1 MAEETTYLELSE
13 EGGGAHKFYEVI
25 VRDTQVSIRY
35 GRIGDAGQ
43 TQNSSYA
50 TPEEARKFA
59 QKKIQEKT
67 RSGYAAA
74 VMGGRARRAVTRRQV
89 VSVQSTAKQA
99 PVLWRFA
106 SGSPAFGIF
115 IDERACW
122 LGNQAG
128 HIFALDGS
136 GQPKNQFS
144 LPEGVKCLVG
154 DHGWVYAG
162 CDNGKVYDLTGKV
175 PRESYEIAEGVDIY
189 WLDIHDGHL
198 GVSDE
203 GGNVAL
209 VDQEDTSLWQ
219 KKTQYRSGWM
229 VRCDAA
235 SVYHGHSGGVTGY
248 DRATGAQRWQQKTG
262 GSVLFGWQEAEMVY
276 AGTSDN
282 KVYSFKKDGT
292 PGTVYRCDD
301 TIYSCATA
309 PQGKYVFA
317 GDSSS
322 SVYCFDESGTRL
334 WKLGTG
340 CGSALS
346 MQFFQDRLY
355 LVTTAGHLACMDV
368 SEAAIQAAQQGQ
380 VPQAVQVKAPAV
392 AAALPATTLET
403 TSDISRGVVL
413 ECITEGG
420 ELRVRVVSAGFN
432 PNLRVQFPRNI
443 RQAGRR
449 YLVEEVRLSAQ
460 GTFYRAYGDIKQV
473 V

>member
-13 EGGGAHKFYEVI
+13 EGGGSHKFYEVI

-35 GRIGDAGQ
+35 GRIGDQGQ

-50 TPEEARKFA
+50 TFEEAKKAA
-59 QKKIQEKT
+59 QKKIQEKV
-67 RSGYAAA
+67 RSGYAPA
-74 VMGGRARRAVTRRQV
+74 VMGARQKRPVTRRQV
-89 VSVQSTAKQA
+89 TSTRSTAKQA
-99 PVLWRFA
+99 PVLWNFA

-122 LGNQAG
+122 LGNQSG
-128 HIFALDGS
+128 HIFALDQS

-154 DHGWVYAG
+154 DHGWIYAG
-162 CDNGKVYDLTGKV
+162 CDNGKVYDLTGKI
-175 PRESYEIAEGVDIY
+175 PRESYEIAEGVDIF

-198 GVSDE
+198 GVSDQ
-203 GGNVAL
+203 GGTVAL
-209 VDQEDTSLWQ
+209 VNQEDVSLWQ
-219 KKTQYRSGWM
+219 KNTPYRSGWM
-229 VRCDAA
+229 VRCDTT
-235 SVYHGHSGGVTGY
+235 SVYHGHSGGVTAY
-248 DRATGAQRWQQKTG
+248 DRATGKQLWQQKTG

-309 PQGKYVFA
+309 PDGKYVFA

-322 SVYCFDESGTRL
+322 SVYCFDESGKRL

-355 LVTTAGHLACMDV
+355 IVTTGGHLACMDV
-368 SEAAIQAAQQGQ
+368 SEAAIQAAEQGQ
-380 VPQAVQVKAPAV
+380 VPQAVQVKAPPV

-403 TSDISRGVVL
+403 TSDTSRGVML
-413 ECITEGG
+413 ECVQEGS
-420 ELRVRVVSAGFN
+420 ELRVRVVSPGYDPA
-432 PNLRVQFPRNI
+432 LHVQFPRNI
-443 RQAGRR
+443 RHAGRR
-449 YLVEEVRLSAQ
+449 YLVEDVRLSAQ